1 MTEDELWAQIF
12 AEAERLFGRPLAE
25 NTWRVMH
32 EEFADWVAAHRLPEW
47 ARVILARIL
56 AGE

>member
-25 NTWRVMH
+25 NTRRAMY
-32 EEFADWVAAHRLPEW
+32 EDFADWVAAHRLPEW
-47 ARVILARIL
+47 ARVIPARIP